1 MAPLSIDPRPLN
13 ADERAV
19 LEHILSAEFVGA
31 SQLRSQLDRTEVIA
45 IWGPD
50 SVSVDLQVREP
61 HEHAA
66 LPEALVPVDA
76 QVHDPSGALCVG
88 HVRWIPAHPVRVIGR
103 VAVTCARQS
112 HDTEDE
118 LNSVGSGAY
127 NKNNRASWSRSDGIA
142 PPSYREALPSCALS
156 RKITRARRLFDL
168 HEPRSVEIRLLT
180 TLGSISG
187 RAAA

>member
-45 IWGPD
+45 TWGSD

-61 HEHAA
+61 YEHAA

-76 QVHDPSGALCVG
+76 QVHDPSGAYAGEILVWTDRG
-88 HVRWIPAHPVRVIGR
+88 ATLAALEFAWVTDEMPTSLPAIVEG
-103 VAVTCARQS
+103 Q
-112 HDTEDE
+112 
-118 LNSVGSGAY
+118 L
-127 NKNNRASWSRSDGIA
+127 SWPA
-142 PPSYREALPSCALS
+142 
-156 RKITRARRLFDL
+156 
-168 HEPRSVEIRLLT
+168 
-180 TLGSISG
+180 
-187 RAAA
+187 